1 MNKSMNRRRFVTS
14 LGATT
19 LLPAVYGAVTHAE
32 PQEGTS
38 RDNRSRIDLNGHW
51 ERRINGELF
60 DVIAVPSSQRPV
72 GLYRLK
78 RTFILPRLRRGECA

>member
-1 MNKSMNRRRFVTS
+1 MNKNMNRRGFVTS

-19 LLPAVYGAVTHAE
+19 LLPTIYGAVAHAE
-32 PQEGTS
+32 PQEGVS
-38 RDNRSRIDLNGHW
+38 KDGRSRIDLNGNW
-51 ERRINGELF
+51 ERHINGELF

-78 RTFILPRLRRGECA
+78 RTFILPRVASAERA